1 MKIILLGAPGSGKG
15 TQAALISKLLG
26 IPHISTGEIFRDN
39 IQRQTEIGKK
49 IKDIIDAGDL
59 APDELTI
66 EIVKNRLSEND
77 CKNGYL
83 LDGFP
88 RNIFQAQALDEFA
101 TPDKV
106 IELVIPFDIIE
117 ERITG
122 RRSCLKCKKSFHLSR
137 IGNRK
142 DCPFCGSELF
152 IREDD
157 NLSSIKERL
166 AVYKKQTEP
175 LIDYYFKQNKLYPIK
190 ADLSIEEVFAGVKK
204 VL

>member
-117 ERITG
+117 ERI
-122 RRSCLKCKKSFHLSR
+122 K
-137 IGNRK
+137 IN
-142 DCPFCGSELF
+142 E
-152 IREDD
+152 
-157 NLSSIKERL
+157 
-166 AVYKKQTEP
+166 
-175 LIDYYFKQNKLYPIK
+175 
-190 ADLSIEEVFAGVKK
+190 AG
-204 VL
+204 

>member
-122 RRSCLKCKKSFHLSR
+122 RRSCLKCKKSFHTTR

-157 NLSSIKERL
+157 NLYSIKERL
-166 AVYKKQTEP
+166 AVYKRQTEP